1 MLPEKK
7 PGNKEL
13 RYELAENLE
22 NLKEQQQSCK
32 NVMKIMGL
40 WKKLCYYKAWKLE
53 SWKLIKQKK
62 KKRIWSSI
70 SNEIRRFKGPSQI
83 SWKWKTITERTG

>member
-40 WKKLCYYKAWKLE
+40 
-53 SWKLIKQKK
+53 
-62 KKRIWSSI
+62 
-70 SNEIRRFKGPSQI
+70 
-83 SWKWKTITERTG
+83 